1 MTRLGSKMPFAEAV
15 EEVWYSHKT
24 QVAETTLRR
33 VTYENG
39 RAAEAVSRQE
49 AEMLHRD
56 APVAEA
62 RPQNVMVSV
71 DGAFIHL
78 TDGDWR
84 EVKTVAIGEFE
95 RVWDKS
101 SWEAQVKTTNI
112 SYFSRSYRARE
123 FEYYALGELHQRGVF
138 NVETVVSVNDGAA
151 VNQSF
156 LDYHCPKAVRIIDFR
171 HTTGY
176 LAEAGKAIWGEESEP
191 FRQWIDQACHD
202 LKHRPPQ
209 ETVAN
214 LRLLLPKATTEEQE
228 AAVDNAIFY
237 IQSRLP
243 MMDYSH
249 FRNRGYPIGSG
260 NVESGHKVVVQRR
273 MKGGGMRWAER
284 NIDPMLA
291 LRSAVCNRRWD
302 VVWEQ
307 ATLFRQEQQVLKQ
320 LARVAARKPPPSAPL
335 TFASL
340 QAAGLLPEDEQP
352 PSPKPS
358 TSGPWRPA
366 EDHPWRNDKWPTKEA
381 WRWN

>member
-1 MTRLGSKMPFAEAV
+1 MTRLGSKMAFAEAI

-24 QVAETTLRR
+24 QVAESTLRR

-49 AEMLHRD
+49 AEMLHRE
-56 APVAEA
+56 APPAEA
-62 RPQNVMVSV
+62 RPKNALVSV
-71 DGAFIHL
+71 DGSFIQL
-78 TDGDWR
+78 TSGDWR

-95 RVWDKS
+95 TVWDETT
-101 SWEAQVKTTNI
+101 WEPQVKTKDI
-112 SYFSRSYRARE
+112 SYFARSYRARD
-123 FEYYALGELHQRGVF
+123 FEYYALSELHLRGVF
-138 NVETVVSVNDGAA
+138 NAETVVSVNDGAA

-156 LDYHCPKAVRIIDFR
+156 LDYHCPKAERIIDFR

-176 LAEAGKAIWGEESEP
+176 LAEAGKAVWGEESETFKP
-191 FRQWIDQACHD
+191 WMDQACHT
-202 LKHRPPQ
+202 LKHRPPR

-214 LRLLLPKATTEEQE
+214 LRLLLPKAKTEEQE
-228 AAVDNAIFY
+228 AKVDTAIFY
-237 IQSRLP
+237 IQSRLQ
-243 MMDYSH
+243 MMDYPH
-249 FRNRGYPIGSG
+249 FRKRGYPIGSG

-273 MKGGGMRWAER
+273 MKGAGMRWAEA

-291 LRSAVCNRRWD
+291 LRSAVCNHRWE

-320 LARVAARKPPPSAPL
+320 LARVAARKPPPSAPI

-340 QAAGLLPEDEQP
+340 KAAGLLPEDEQSPTSKP
-352 PSPKPS
+352 PA
-358 TSGPWRPA
+358 SGPWRPA
-366 EDHPWRNDKWPTKEA
+366 PDHPWRNDKWPTMEA

>member
-1 MTRLGSKMPFAEAV
+1 MAFAEAV

-49 AEMLHRD
+49 AEVLYRE
-56 APVAEA
+56 APEAEV
-62 RPQNVMVSV
+62 RPERVLVSV

-78 TDGDWR
+78 TSGDWR

-95 RVWDKS
+95 PVWDKKT
-101 SWEAQVKTTNI
+101 WERQVKAKNI

-123 FEYYALGELHQRGVF
+123 FEYYALSELHQRGVF
-138 NVETVVSVNDGAA
+138 QAQQVVSVNDGAA

-156 LDYHCPKAVRIIDFR
+156 LDYHLPNAIRIIDFW

-176 LAEAGKAIWGEESEP
+176 LGDAGKAVWGEESES
-191 FRQWIDQACHD
+191 FTQWMDRACHT
-202 LKHRPPQ
+202 LKHRPPR

-214 LRLLLPKATTEEQE
+214 LRLLLPKAETEEQE
-228 AAVDNAIFY
+228 AKVDSAIFY
-237 IQSRLP
+237 IQTRLQ
-243 MMDYSH
+243 MMDYPH
-249 FRNRGYPIGSG
+249 FRMRGYPIGSG

-273 MKGGGMRWAER
+273 MKGAGMRWAAG
-284 NIDPMLA
+284 NVDPMLA
-291 LRSAVCNRRWD
+291 LRSAVCNRRWEA
-302 VVWEQ
+302 VWEQ
-307 ATLFRQEQQVLKQ
+307 AVLFRQEQQVLKQ
-320 LARVAARKPPPSAPL
+320 LSRSAARKSPPSAPI

-340 QAAGLLPEDEQP
+340 KAAGLLPEDEQP
-352 PSPKPS
+352 PS
-358 TSGPWRPA
+358 TSPAHGPWRPG
-366 EDHPWRNDKWPTKEA
+366 EDHPWRNNKWPTKEA